1 MPGRTPILAGAG
13 VAALAVLGLALYG
26 SGLLPGNT
34 GGALQPC
41 AAAKPALARVD
52 AAAKG

>member
-26 SGLLPGNT
+26 SGLLPGNM
-34 GGALQPC
+34 GGALLQ
-41 AAAKPALARVD
+41 
-52 AAAKG
+52 GWIGSFQFGS